1 MSKRE
6 LSDETR
12 EEKNKSISDSMKRT
26 HAKRALQKAS
36 VFQLKIVDNHL
47 NCQQREALTR
57 IFLEAKWL
65 RNAIIGSDDI
75 VNYKIGKTVPVRLPD
90 GSFEERELSHIGSQM
105 KQSVHKQVLNDMKSL
120 KSARTNGRKTGRLK
134 FVTDVNSIELKQY
147 KTTYSLFPDSQRAR
161 IQKVPGRVRVK
172 GIDQLNGYELANA
185 RIVKKPSGF
194 YLYVTAYKDK
204 SEIVDD
210 YIKGSV
216 IGIDMGVSTHITR
229 SDGVK
234 INALIEETDRLK
246 RLQRKLSRQVKG
258 SNSYRNTLGKI
269 HREYEK
275 MNNRKNDAANKI
287 VRDLLRHEF
296 VFFQDENLTS
306 WKVRFGKNIHHSIL
320 GRVKERLD
328 RHDRAVKIN
337 RFVPT
342 TKQCL
347 CGHKVAITLSDRWFS
362 CDNCGRSLDRDTH
375 SAERMVQEGFKL
387 IPVEHRDFKP
397 VETRLD
403 WNMSSLTFQRLSV
416 KPEAYTL

>member
-120 KSARTNGRKTGRLK
+120 KSVRMNGRKTGRLK

-185 RIVKKPSGF
+185 RIVQKPSGF
-194 YLYVTAYKDK
+194 YLYVTAYKNK
-204 SEIVDD
+204 SDIVDD
-210 YIKGSV
+210 YVNGSV

-234 INALIEETDRLK
+234 VNTLIEETDRLK

-258 SNSYRNTLGKI
+258 SNGYRNTLGKI

-275 MNNRKNDAANKI
+275 MNNRKDDAANKI

-306 WKVRFGKNIHHSIL
+306 WKVRFGKSTHHSIL

-328 RHDRAVKIN
+328 RHERAVKIN

-347 CGHKVAITLSDRWFS
+347 CGHKVEITLSDRWFS
-362 CDNCGRSLDRDTH
+362 CDDCGRSLDRDTH

-403 WNMSSLTFQRLSV
+403 WNVSSLTFQRLSV

>member
-1 MSKRE
+1 MSKKE
-6 LSDETR
+6 LTDETR

-26 HAKRALQKAS
+26 HAKRAQQKAS

-47 NCQQREALTR
+47 NRQQREALTR

-75 VNYKIGKTVPVRLPD
+75 VNYKIGKTVYVRLPD

-120 KSARTNGRKTGRLK
+120 KSARMNGRKTGQLK
-134 FVTDVNSIELKQY
+134 FVTEVNSIELKQY
-147 KTTYSLFPDSQRAR
+147 KTTYNLFPDSQRAR

-185 RIVKKPSGF
+185 RIVQKPSGF
-194 YLYVTAYKDK
+194 YLYVTAYKNK
-204 SEIVDD
+204 SDIIDD
-210 YIKGSV
+210 YVNGSV
-216 IGIDMGVSTHITR
+216 IGVDMGVSTHITR

-234 INALIEETDRLK
+234 VNTLIEETDRLK

-258 SNSYRNTLGKI
+258 SNGYRNTLGKI

-296 VFFQDENLTS
+296 VFFQDENLTA
-306 WKVRFGKNIHHSIL
+306 WKVRFGKSIHHSIL
-320 GRVKERLD
+320 GRVKGRLD
-328 RHDRAVKIN
+328 CHDRAVKIN

-362 CDNCGRSLDRDTH
+362 CDDCGRSLDRDTH
-375 SAERMVQEGFKL
+375 SAERMIQEGFKL
-387 IPVEHRDFKP
+387 IPVEHRDSKP

-403 WNMSSLTFQRLSV
+403 WSVGSLTFQRLSV